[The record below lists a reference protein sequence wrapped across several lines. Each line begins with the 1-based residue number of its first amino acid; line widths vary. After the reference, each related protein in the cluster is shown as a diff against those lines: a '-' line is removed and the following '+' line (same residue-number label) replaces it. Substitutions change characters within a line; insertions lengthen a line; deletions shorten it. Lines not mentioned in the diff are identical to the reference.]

1 MIINTNYS
9 VLKRYIYIY
18 TMVTNNWKLRR
29 IAIIRSNFPPLTTRS
44 RTIPFFIF
52 PIYIYIYIKYLLF
65 VQQHEICKS
74 RTVNR
79 AQIYNR
85 PILTDTYRDH
95 WTGIENDKAR
105 YTHRRIRSVHMH
117 THTHTHIY
125 TVGKQ

>member
-1 MIINTNYS
+1 
-9 VLKRYIYIY
+9 
-18 TMVTNNWKLRR
+18 MVKNNWKLRR

-52 PIYIYIYIKYLLF
+52 PIYIYIKYLLF
-65 VQQHEICKS
+65 AQQHEICKS

-117 THTHTHIY
+117 THTHIY